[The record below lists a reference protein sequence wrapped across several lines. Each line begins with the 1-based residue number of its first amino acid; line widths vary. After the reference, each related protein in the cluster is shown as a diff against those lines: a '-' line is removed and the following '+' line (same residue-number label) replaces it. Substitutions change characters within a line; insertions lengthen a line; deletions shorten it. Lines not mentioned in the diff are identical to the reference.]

1 MIKKSRP
8 EFLGGTF
15 QQLIKFFIKIICKF
29 GFYSYLC
36 SRFYESNPKSSL
48 KRLKEVQA
56 STENKIRIESV
67 DFFEKKRQDELEL

>member
-8 EFLGGTF
+8 EFPGGTF
-15 QQLIKFFIKIICKF
+15 QQLIKILIKKICKF

-36 SRFYESNPKSSL
+36 SRFYESNLKSSL

-56 STENKIRIESV
+56 STENNKESRALISLKSV
-67 DFFEKKRQDELEL
+67 RTD

>member
-8 EFLGGTF
+8 EFPSGTF
-15 QQLIKFFIKIICKF
+15 QQLIKIFIKIICKF

-56 STENKIRIESV
+56 STENKKESRALISLESV
-67 DFFEKKRQDELEL
+67 RTD